1 MSIIPNGSVVNVGTG
16 AGVTSVPGTV
26 SVIRGSGVPVASSVV
41 VPALGATTNTVVG
54 VAGSALPGVGAGTTG
69 GLVGTSL
76 PGPGPKLPPPA
87 GTSLGG
93 GSSVYGQGYGTR
105 TLPPPMPGPF
115 PPPMP
120 SPGPIPKPT
129 IRYLPPRFVRNEL
142 PPQYKQVYLPP
153 RVVTSRLPP
162 IGPLPTPPNYPYPL
176 PQPGLGGSIAGGSKI
191 VYGTG
196 SVGAGGKV
204 VYGTGSVG
212 AGGKVVYGT
221 GSLGGNKIVYRTGST
236 GALPGLSTGSVV
248 VPGGTSVVV

>member
-105 TLPPPMPGPF
+105 TLPPPMP
-115 PPPMP
+115 

-176 PQPGLGGSIAGGSKI
+176 PQPGIGGSIAGGSKI
-191 VYGTG
+191 
-196 SVGAGGKV
+196 